1 MSMKNSINDAIWN
14 RTRDLPACSAVP
26 QPTASPRASTYTNVF
41 FFNFPRIILPFYFID
56 VYFDVLIT
64 CPNTPPLNTISNLR
78 YVPSNT
84 VACSLNGHTSS
95 AILIPLYH
103 CTGRQHIYGDLNSPA
118 SIKHTLV
125 LTYRAGYFFRDF
137 KKD

>member
-1 MSMKNSINDAIWN
+1 MTPSGIE
-14 RTRDLPACSAVP
+14 AVTFRLVAQCLNQLRRRVP
-26 QPTASPRASTYTNVF
+26 PTTKLF
-41 FFNFPRIILPFYFID
+41 FLNFPRIILPFYFID